1 MDVVLELT
9 DTFLADYV
17 YAWAYPAK
25 SVPSYSYS
33 DSNSTSP
40 VFSSWQYKPASTF
53 IYVEPSDAA
62 YMSAW
67 SRDNMC
73 RQAITLFLITWFV

>member
-17 YAWAYPAK
+17 YAWAHPASPAPYDYPNLQPNTTA
-25 SVPSYSYS
+25 PQA
-33 DSNSTSP
+33 
-40 VFSSWQYKPASTF
+40 FSSWQYKPASSM
-53 IYVEPSDAA
+53 IYVEPSEYA

-67 SRDNMC
+67 PRDNMY
-73 RQAITLFLITWFV
+73 RQGLSLFMITW